1 MLWFNNFHTMKHLLF
16 ILSLFRNLMYCFRK
30 KALNIKRQRDTLAYI
45 RLLGLFI
52 HRILGIPN
60 LDMYQVTGIIKM
72 KPSFK
77 KRILSPGA
85 KVIFLVRE
93 TKSEFEWVSH
103 LRVFVFTAE
112 HCQKT
117 QYPINF
123 YKSFCR

>member
-1 MLWFNNFHTMKHLLF
+1 MPHFIEYSYLIKISKNNKFIKKNLLWFNNFHTMKHLMF

-45 RLLGLFI
+45 RFLGLFI

-77 KRILSPGA
+77 KRILSPQ
-85 KVIFLVRE
+85 
-93 TKSEFEWVSH
+93 SESH
-103 LRVFVFTAE
+103 LSCKRNKKRVWMS
-112 HCQKT
+112 Q
-117 QYPINF
+117 P
-123 YKSFCR
+123 S

>member
-1 MLWFNNFHTMKHLLF
+1 MF

-30 KALNIKRQRDTLAYI
+30 KALNNKRQRDTLAYI
-45 RLLGLFI
+45 RFLGLFI

-77 KRILSPGA
+77 KKNPFLPRA

-93 TKSEFEWVSH
+93 TKSEFE
-103 LRVFVFTAE
+103 
-112 HCQKT
+112 
-117 QYPINF
+117 
-123 YKSFCR
+123 

>member
-1 MLWFNNFHTMKHLLF
+1 MKHLLF

-30 KALNIKRQRDTLAYI
+30 KAFNIKRQRDTLAYI

-77 KRILSPGA
+77 KKNPFPPERKSS
-85 KVIFLVRE
+85 FL
-93 TKSEFEWVSH
+93 
-103 LRVFVFTAE
+103 
-112 HCQKT
+112 
-117 QYPINF
+117 
-123 YKSFCR
+123 